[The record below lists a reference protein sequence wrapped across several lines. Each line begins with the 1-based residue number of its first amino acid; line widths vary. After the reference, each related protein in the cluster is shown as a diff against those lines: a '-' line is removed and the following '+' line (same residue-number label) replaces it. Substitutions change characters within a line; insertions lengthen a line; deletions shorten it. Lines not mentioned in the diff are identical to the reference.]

1 MKEMNFT
8 KLSEK
13 VVLKDFVFEDVYV
26 YINLKSVFN
35 TTGTK
40 CINVSVPMKKN
51 HMFMGKIFNDENLYQ
66 FIELLIASVNINEI
80 EQVELPVKTMK
91 CVYTGSGARKK
102 TQSYNNYNSDDQI
115 VEDVDDPRFV
125 NFTINSIVIDKEK
138 LAKGI
143 RFVAPFEQEEMNDNA
158 ELLSMYSSYQNNTP
172 AYEINIREDVTQSND
187 TTFTL

>member
-102 TQSYNNYNSDDQI
+102 TQSYNNYNSD
-115 VEDVDDPRFV
+115 
-125 NFTINSIVIDKEK
+125 
-138 LAKGI
+138 
-143 RFVAPFEQEEMNDNA
+143 
-158 ELLSMYSSYQNNTP
+158 LLSRSTHS
-172 AYEINIREDVTQSND
+172 
-187 TTFTL
+187 